1 MSGFSPCNLT
11 YLNLPKP
18 CSDERVQRTVAQ
30 NTMPHIEEITMDTKT
45 ASTNKVLP
53 AHETQSLL
61 HDIRTLIDEGKQ
73 HLAVTVNAAMS
84 MLYWNVGRRINTDV
98 LGNERAEYGKKIVA
112 TLAEELEREY
122 GSSFSVKNLRR
133 MMQFAEVFPDEEIVV
148 SLIRQLSWTHILAL
162 IPIADPL
169 KREFYIEMSKLEHWS
184 VRTLRERV
192 QSMLYERTAISK
204 QPEETIAHD
213 LNLLKNEQKLSP
225 DVVFRDPYFLDFLG
239 LRGMYSERDLESS
252 ILAALQEFISE
263 LGSDF
268 AFLARQKRIT
278 IDARDYFI
286 DLLFF
291 HRRLKCLVAIDL
303 KIGEFEAAYKGQMEL
318 YLRYLERYETVE
330 GENAPIG
337 LILCT
342 GKNEEHIELM
352 QLDKSNIRVA
362 EYWTVLPPKEVLQE
376 RLHRAIAIARQKSE
390 AA

>member
-18 CSDERVQRTVAQ
+18 CPDEIVQRTVAQ
-30 NTMPHIEEITMDTKT
+30 NTMPHIEEITLDTKT
-45 ASTNKVLP
+45 ASANKVLP
-53 AHETQSLL
+53 KHETQSLL
-61 HDIRTLIDEGKQ
+61 QDIRTLIDEGKQ

-84 MLYWNVGRRINTDV
+84 MLYWNVGRRINTGV

-112 TLAEELEREY
+112 TLARELETEY
-122 GSSFSVKNLRR
+122 GKGWSEKQLRQC
-133 MMQFAEVFPDEEIVV
+133 MQFASTFPDEQILYTLCRE
-148 SLIRQLSWTHILAL
+148 LSWSHLRL
-162 IPIADPL
+162 LMSVDDPL

-184 VRTLRERV
+184 FRTLRERV

-330 GENAPIG
+330 GENEPIG

-352 QLDKSNIRVA
+352 QLDKSSIRVA
-362 EYWTVLPPKEVLQE
+362 EYWTVLPSKEVLQE
-376 RLHRAIAIARQKSE
+376 RLHRAIAIARQKSV
-390 AA
+390 